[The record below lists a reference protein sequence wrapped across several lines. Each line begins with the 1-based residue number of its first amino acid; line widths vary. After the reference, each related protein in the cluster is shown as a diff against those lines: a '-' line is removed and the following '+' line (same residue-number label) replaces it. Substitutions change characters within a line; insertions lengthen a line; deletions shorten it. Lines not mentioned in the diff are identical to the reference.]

1 MDALA
6 AAHAA
11 GVDRLAFAGRAGHHA
26 RAVVRRSPSFLLAA
40 LALGFTLAAA
50 VALALPELG
59 QGGSSA
65 PELRPD
71 LVQRYPSD
79 LVTREQGG
87 RFEVGFTSA
96 VENRGDGPLRI
107 NARRRVGFTDMSGDQ
122 IVRRADG
129 TVARTA
135 GVGTVRY
142 TKSRGHHHWHLLRF
156 DRYELRRA
164 SDHSLVRP
172 DRKTGFCLGDR
183 YEAAY
188 RSRYKPSRAVHE
200 TNNCRPYE
208 PGATSVA
215 MAISVGYGDDYH
227 AYLEGQSLDVTGL
240 AAGQYELV
248 HRVNADHRLR
258 EQRYDNNAASVR
270 FRLSWPGGRGE
281 RPRARVL
288 EHCSGTR
295 CAP

>member
-1 MDALA
+1 MP
-6 AAHAA
+6 
-11 GVDRLAFAGRAGHHA
+11 G
-26 RAVVRRSPSFLLAA
+26 VVRRSPSFLLAA
-40 LALGFTLAAA
+40 VALGCTARDG
-50 VALALPELG
+50 VALAMPELG

-71 LVQRYPSD
+71 LVQRLPSG
-79 LVTREQGG
+79 LVTREEGE
-87 RFEVGFTSA
+87 RFELGFTSA

-107 NARRRVGFTDMSGDQ
+107 NARRRVGSTDMSGDQ
-122 IVRRADG
+122 VVRRADG

-164 SDHSLVRP
+164 SDHALVRP

-183 YEAAY
+183 YETSY
-188 RSRYKPSRAVHE
+188 RSPYKPSRAVHAS
-200 TNNCRPYE
+200 NNCRPYE

-227 AYLEGQSLDVTGL
+227 AYLEGQSFDVTAL
-240 AAGQYELV
+240 PAAQYELV
-248 HRVNADHRLR
+248 HRVNADRRLR
-258 EQRYDNNAASVR
+258 EKRYSNNAASVR
-270 FRLSWPGGRGE
+270 FRLSWPGGMGE
-281 RPRARVL
+281 RPRAEVL
-288 EHCSGTR
+288 ERCSGPR